1 VRLLIVGA
9 GGHAKVVLDAARC
22 CGMEIAAVLGT
33 EGGVTELLGEP
44 VVRGSADLAAIAPDA
59 FIIGIGDN
67 RARAEAYAEYLALG
81 LIPATVVHPS
91 ATVAASVTLGAGTF
105 VAAGA
110 IVNPEAVVGANTIL
124 NTGCTVD
131 HDCVIGEHALIGP
144 TASLCGAVR
153 VGDGTLVGAGA
164 SVVPGASV
172 GAWSVVGAGAAV
184 LADVP
189 DSSVAVGVPAV
200 VVKRIEA

>member
-1 VRLLIVGA
+1 MRLLIVGA

-22 CGMEIAAVLGT
+22 CGIEIAGVLGAA
-33 EGGVTELLGEP
+33 GGATELLGVP
-44 VVRGSADLAAIAPDA
+44 VTQGSSDLSALAADA

-67 RARAEAYAEYLALG
+67 RTRATVYAEYLALG
-81 LIPATVVHPS
+81 LTPATVVHPS
-91 ATVAASVTLGAGTF
+91 ATIADSAELGAGTF

-110 IVNPEAVVGANTIL
+110 IVNPEAVIGANAIL

-131 HDCVIGEHALIGP
+131 HDCVIGDHALIGP
-144 TASLCGAVR
+144 SAGLCGAAR
-153 VGDGTLVGAGA
+153 VGDGTLIGAGA
-164 SVVPGASV
+164 CVLPGATV

-184 LADVP
+184 VTDVP
-189 DSSVAVGVPAV
+189 DGSIAVGVPAA

>member
-1 VRLLIVGA
+1 MRLLIVGA

-22 CGMEIAAVLGT
+22 CGIEIAGVLGAV
-33 EGGVTELLGEP
+33 GGATELLGVP
-44 VVRGSADLAAIAPDA
+44 VTQGSTDLATMAADA

-67 RARAEAYAEYLALG
+67 RTRAEVYAEYLALG
-81 LIPATVVHPS
+81 LTPATVVHPS
-91 ATVAASVTLGAGTF
+91 AIIADSAELGAGTF

-110 IVNPEAVVGANTIL
+110 IVNPEAVIGANAIL

-131 HDCVIGEHALIGP
+131 HDCVIGDHALIGP
-144 TASLCGAVR
+144 LAGLCGAAQ
-153 VGDGTLVGAGA
+153 VGDGTLIGAGA
-164 SVVPGASV
+164 SVVPGAAV

-184 LADVP
+184 LTDVP
-189 DSSVAVGVPAV
+189 DGSIAVGVPAV